1 MNHIILHR
9 GESVITPGMDEE
21 KRQRIIKASIEEF
34 GKGYALAS
42 TNEIVRKAGVSKGLL
57 FHYFG
62 SKKNL
67 FFVAFRE
74 ATAKLQE
81 KLLACY
87 EADKENT
94 PGDIFHRLTRLALI
108 KLKLFQDDPTLY
120 QFLAVAI
127 QDSPSDVKQ
136 ELQTLI
142 DTAAEE
148 GMGKILD
155 GITFSDL
162 RPDVDPVKAI
172 KLIQL
177 AMDGFQQDY
186 LRRKDLASLD
196 WDEEVAEF
204 TEYMDILGKGL
215 GKQGS

>member
-1 MNHIILHR
+1 MA
-9 GESVITPGMDEE
+9 TPGMDEE
-21 KRQRIIKASIEEF
+21 KRQRIIRASIEEF

-67 FFVAFRE
+67 FFIAFKE

-81 KLLACY
+81 KLLAWY
-87 EADKENT
+87 EADKEDM

-127 QDSPSDVKQ
+127 QNSPGDVQ
-136 ELQTLI
+136 QGLQALI

-148 GMGKILD
+148 GIGKILD

-162 RPDVDPVKAI
+162 RPDVDPLKAL

-177 AMDGFQQDY
+177 VMDGFQQDY

-196 WDEEVAEF
+196 WDKEVVEF
-204 TEYMDILGKGL
+204 TEYMDMLRKGL
-215 GKQGS
+215 GR

>member
-1 MNHIILHR
+1 MISHR
-9 GESVITPGMDEE
+9 GESVITPDTDEE
-21 KRQRIIKASIEEF
+21 KRQRIIRASIEEF

-67 FFVAFRE
+67 FLEVFKE
-74 ATAKLQE
+74 ATVKLQE
-81 KLLACY
+81 KLLVSH
-87 EADKENT
+87 EADQENV

-108 KLKLFQDDPTLY
+108 KLRLFKDDPPLY

-127 QDSPSDVKQ
+127 QDSPDEIRQ
-136 ELQTLI
+136 ELQVFI
-142 DTAAEE
+142 DTAAEH
-148 GMGKILD
+148 GIGKLLN
-155 GITFSDL
+155 GIEFSDL
-162 RPDVDPVKAI
+162 RPDVDPVKAL

-177 AMDGFQQDY
+177 VMDGFQHDY

-196 WDEEVAEF
+196 WDKEVAEF
-204 TEYMDILGKGL
+204 TEYMDILRKGL
-215 GKQGS
+215 GRQES

>member
-1 MNHIILHR
+1 MT
-9 GESVITPGMDEE
+9 TPGMDEE
-21 KRQRIIKASIEEF
+21 KRQRIIRASVEEF
-34 GKGYALAS
+34 GQGYALAS

-67 FFVAFRE
+67 FLVAFRE

-81 KLLACY
+81 KLLAWY
-87 EADKENT
+87 EADKENV

-108 KLKLFQDDPTLY
+108 KLRLFQEDPTLY

-127 QDSPSDVKQ
+127 QDSPGDVKQ
-136 ELQTLI
+136 ELQALI

-148 GMGKILD
+148 GMGKVLD
-155 GITFSDL
+155 KITFSDL
-162 RPDVDPVKAI
+162 RPDVDPRKAL

-177 AMDGFQQDY
+177 VMDGFQQDY
-186 LRRKDLASLD
+186 LARKDLASLD
-196 WDEEVAEF
+196 WDQEVAEF
-204 TEYMDILGKGL
+204 TEVMDILRKGL
-215 GKQGS
+215 GRRDP

>member
-1 MNHIILHR
+1 MIFRR

-21 KRQRIIKASIEEF
+21 KRQRIIGASIEEF
-34 GKGYALAS
+34 AKGYALAS

-67 FFVAFRE
+67 FLEVFRE
-74 ATAKLQE
+74 STAKLQE
-81 KLLACY
+81 KLLSSH
-87 EADKENT
+87 EADQEDT

-108 KLKLFQDDPTLY
+108 KLKLFQDDPALY

-127 QDSPSDVKQ
+127 QDSPGDLKQ
-136 ELQTLI
+136 ELQALI
-142 DTAAEE
+142 DTAAEK

-162 RPDVDPVKAI
+162 RPDVDPRKAL
-172 KLIQL
+172 KLIHSV
-177 AMDGFQQDY
+177 MDGFQQDY

-204 TEYMDILGKGL
+204 TEYMDMLRKGL
-215 GKQGS
+215 GRQDS